1 MYDKTRLPARGGIKL
16 REGPGQGKVPPHNL
30 EAEES
35 VLGACLLS
43 REAIANVLEIVAAED
58 FYKPAHT
65 EIFEAMMELFR
76 KGEPVDAVTLAE
88 ELTRRDAI
96 DRVGGKPY
104 IFTLVETVPTP
115 GSAPY
120 YARIV
125 EELAL
130 LRRLIEASHS
140 ISDMAYSVPEE
151 VDDTVDSAQHLIY
164 EVSQRRRASDFTE
177 LRELL
182 AESMEMV
189 EKLYEKGSSI
199 TGLPTG
205 FTELDKITA
214 GLQNSNLIIIASRPA
229 MGKSSLALS
238 IAQHVAV
245 EEQIPV
251 VMFSLEMSKAELTQR
266 LICSEARV
274 DSNRLRRGALQES
287 DWPKISHALGKLA
300 EAPIYIDD
308 SGHVTIMEMR
318 AKCRRLKAKHGL
330 GLVIVDYLQ
339 LMQSSR
345 YTDNRVQEVADISRS
360 LKLLARD
367 LDLPVIALSQLS
379 RNVEHRT
386 DKRPLLADLRDS
398 GCLTADTKIM
408 RSDTGEQVTMGE
420 LLASGERN
428 VPIWTLDDDL
438 KLKSGVMTH
447 VFPSGIK
454 EVFRLT
460 LRSGKHIKASANHPF
475 LSFDGWKR
483 LDELAIGERLATP
496 REIPEHSHP
505 AGITRREFSAA
516 FGVAY
521 KGSAAVRLAAG
532 RERLHRVAQ
541 VLDDDGLHL
550 LSDSDL
556 LWDQV
561 SSIEYVGEQQVYDAT
576 VPVTH
581 NFVAEGIVTH
591 NSIEQDSDV
600 VMFIYRD
607 EVYNSDS
614 MNKGIAEIQI
624 SKHRNGP
631 IGKVELAFLEHFTKF
646 ANLARSH

>member
-1 MYDKTRLPARGGIKL
+1 MYDKTKAGSRVGAAL

-58 FYKPAHT
+58 FYKPANT
-65 EIFEAMMELFR
+65 EIFKAMMELFR

-88 ELTRRDAI
+88 ELTRRNAI
-96 DRVGGKPY
+96 DSVGGKPY

-130 LRRLIEASHS
+130 LRRLIEAAHS
-140 ISDMAYSVPEE
+140 ISDMAFSVPEE
-151 VDDTVDSAQHLIY
+151 VDETVDKAQHLIY

-177 LRELL
+177 LRDLL

-214 GLQNSNLIIIASRPA
+214 GLQNSNLIIIAARPA

-238 IAQHVAV
+238 IAQHAAV

-300 EAPIYIDD
+300 EAPIFIDD

-339 LMQSSR
+339 LMQSTR

-398 GCLTADTKIM
+398 GCLTADTRIL

-420 LLASGERN
+420 LFASAEQN

-438 KLKSGVMTH
+438 KLRPGIMTH
-447 VFPSGIK
+447 VFASGTK
-454 EVFRLT
+454 EVFKLT
-460 LRSGKHIKASANHPF
+460 LRSGKCITASANHPF
-475 LSFDGWKR
+475 LSLDGWKR
-483 LDELAIGERLATP
+483 LDELVIGTRLATP
-496 REIPEHSHP
+496 SEIAARTLVLAHNG
-505 AGITRREFSAA
+505 AGQHRAA
-516 FGVAY
+516 
-521 KGSAAVRLAAG
+521 
-532 RERLHRVAQ
+532 H
-541 VLDDDGLHL
+541 VLGDDDMHL
-550 LSDSDL
+550 ASESDL
-556 LWDQV
+556 LWDEV
-561 SSIEYVGEQQVYDAT
+561 ATITYAGAEQVYDAT

-607 EVYNSDS
+607 EVYNNDS
-614 MNKGIAEIQI
+614 VNKGIAEIHI